1 MVDRGFVLRA
11 LLPLGALAAPCL
23 SAASLVAWELGY
35 HPYLGRP
42 WLGFLYPPSWVLRW
56 YAMGWADGARQ
67 GSFTSGLLL
76 ALRPAPPSGA
86 AMLMPGRPGGGA
98 GPFEREAGA
107 LLAGARDPCTTG
119 GFCHAPPGIP

>member
-23 SAASLVAWELGY
+23 SAASLVAWELGR

-67 GSFTSGLLL
+67 DAFVDGLLWAL
-76 ALRPAPPSGA
+76 ATAVPFVA
-86 AMLMPGRPGGGA
+86 AMLMLGPPGRRPR
-98 GPFEREAGA
+98 PFRA
-107 LLAGARDPCTTG
+107 
-119 GFCHAPPGIP
+119 